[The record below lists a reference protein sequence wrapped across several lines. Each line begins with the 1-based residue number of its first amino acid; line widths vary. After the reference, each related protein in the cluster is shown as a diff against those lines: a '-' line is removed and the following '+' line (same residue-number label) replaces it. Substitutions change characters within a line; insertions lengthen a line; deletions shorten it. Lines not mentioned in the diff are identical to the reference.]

1 MNISSIIAV
10 LASMMMVNV
19 SALAQ
24 PAYSPDVAEFKGG
37 DSYAFPANSAFDLSG
52 GGTIE
57 FWVGTDWTG
66 DPGYDPVVLSNTG
79 AQGSSYLI
87 AINGERTALVINSAD
102 RIEAVPFD
110 FRNDKLHH
118 VAIVNSG
125 ADTFVMIDGVILA
138 SLALA
143 FEDKP
148 SAGLWIGSANG
159 KDAPFVGAIAQLR
172 LWSIALDPLTI
183 ISYLQ
188 SDIDG
193 EGAPHPDIEFLAAES
208 DFHSGA
214 LLVDA
219 ELTTEDSVNAEVVT
233 ADLDQFPNP

>member
-1 MNISSIIAV
+1 
-10 LASMMMVNV
+10 
-19 SALAQ
+19 
-24 PAYSPDVAEFKGG
+24 
-37 DSYAFPANSAFDLSG
+37 
-52 GGTIE
+52 
-57 FWVGTDWTG
+57 
-66 DPGYDPVVLSNTG
+66 
-79 AQGSSYLI
+79 
-87 AINGERTALVINSAD
+87 
-102 RIEAVPFD
+102 
-110 FRNDKLHH
+110 
-118 VAIVNSG
+118 
-125 ADTFVMIDGVILA
+125 
-138 SLALA
+138 
-143 FEDKP
+143 
-148 SAGLWIGSANG
+148 LWIGSANG

-183 ISYLQ
+183 INYLQ